1 MACYGKEVF
10 KRLLLYFFYPPVNI
24 FRIILNWYIIIFKIN
39 MSKVATDF
47 MERHKWSSETPLS
60 ELAKYTEEISKSLK
74 DRKARFHA
82 RAHFRQLGL
91 SKEQAE
97 VLVPIQPSGK
107 YEEGRDPIDKIAQE
121 IIDNDYSSEKI
132 KEIAY
137 GLVSSAP
144 NPVAGSSRFTLL

>member
-1 MACYGKEVF
+1 MV
-10 KRLLLYFFYPPVNI
+10 KRHSSDCFVLIFF
-24 FRIILNWYIIIFKIN
+24 FHIILNWYIIISKIN

-47 MERHKWSSETPLS
+47 IERHQCSAETPLS
-60 ELAKYTEEISKSLK
+60 ELAKYTEEISNSLK

-82 RAHFRQLGL
+82 RARFRQLGL

-97 VLVPIQPSGK
+97 VIVPIQPSGK

-137 GLVSSAP
+137 GLASSAP
-144 NPVAGSSRFTLL
+144 NPVAGIFRRTVL